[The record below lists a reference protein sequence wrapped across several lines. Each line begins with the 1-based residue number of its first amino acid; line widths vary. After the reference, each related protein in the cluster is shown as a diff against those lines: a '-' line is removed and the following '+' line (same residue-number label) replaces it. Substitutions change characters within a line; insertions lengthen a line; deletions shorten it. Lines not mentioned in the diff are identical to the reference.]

1 MNIRVHGADMN
12 AAMRIIKKCVM
23 PKDPKLAN
31 VEISHGGDGID
42 LRATN
47 GNFYASVHVPVMVE
61 EFAPFCVDGTTLA
74 SIMSMNANREIEIA
88 AEGQSCV
95 IRGSG
100 RTRIPMLRT
109 HVPEMETVSG
119 QTVTMDAMA
128 FARICKQ
135 VKHAIATDMTRIV
148 LTGALV
154 ETDGAKMTMM
164 ALDGFRLARETA
176 ACGGDAVKAVI
187 PGGFLALVASSVAD
201 GETLELATGGKAVV
215 ARTPFVTLKCG
226 LLTGEYVDVNR
237 VLPADPGS
245 ECLVNRNDVLD
256 ALKSANAV
264 VNVAN
269 VEKPVRLVIDGNVMK
284 LSGNSERADYEAE
297 IECMRNGGE
306 RLNVAFNAAYLVN
319 ALSTLDTDEIVMSFH
334 GQTAPMIVRRREGE
348 GIRLVLPVRTR

>member
-1 MNIRVHGADMN
+1 MNIRVHGGEMN
-12 AAMRIIKKCVM
+12 DAMRIIKKCVM

-31 VEISHGGDGID
+31 VEISRGGDGID

-47 GNFYASVHVPVMVE
+47 GTFSASVHIPIMVE
-61 EFAPFCVDGTTLA
+61 EFAPFCVDGTMLA
-74 SIMSMNANREIEIA
+74 SIMAMNANREIEMA
-88 AEGQSCV
+88 VEGQSCV

-100 RTRIPMLRT
+100 RTRIPVLRM
-109 HVPEMETVSG
+109 HVPEVETVSG
-119 QTVTMDAMA
+119 QTVSVDAMT
-128 FARICKQ
+128 FARVCEQ
-135 VKHAIATDMTRIV
+135 VKHAISTEMTRIV

-154 ETDGAKMTMM
+154 ETDGAKMTMT

-176 ACGGDAVKAVI
+176 ACEGDTVRMLI
-187 PGGFLALVASSVAD
+187 PGGFLSLVASSVAD
-201 GETLELATGGKAVV
+201 GETLELVTDGKAVI

-245 ECLVNRNDVLD
+245 ECLANRNDVLD

-264 VNVAN
+264 VNV
-269 VEKPVRLVIDGNVMK
+269 EKLVRLVIDRNVMK
-284 LSGNSERADYEAE
+284 LSGNSEQADYEAE
-297 IECMRNGGE
+297 IACACNDGV
-306 RLNVAFNAAYLVN
+306 RLNVAFNAAYLGN

-334 GQTAPMIVRRREGE
+334 GPTAPMIVRRREGE

>member
-1 MNIRVHGADMN
+1 MSIRVHGADMN

-31 VEISHGGDGID
+31 VEISNGGDGID

-74 SIMSMNANREIEIA
+74 SIMAMNANREIEIA
-88 AEGQSCV
+88 AEGQSFV

-100 RTRIPMLRT
+100 RTRIPMLRM
-109 HVPEMETVSG
+109 HVPEMEAVSG
-119 QTVTMDAMA
+119 QTITMDAMS
-128 FARICKQ
+128 FARICEQ

-154 ETDGAKMTMM
+154 ETDGAKMTMT
-164 ALDGFRLARETA
+164 ALDGFRLAREMA
-176 ACGGDAVKAVI
+176 ACEGDAVKAVI

-201 GETLELATGGKAVV
+201 GEMLELVTDGKAVV
-215 ARTPFVTLKCG
+215 AKTPFVTLKCG

-237 VLPADPGS
+237 VLPADPGL

-264 VNVAN
+264 VNV
-269 VEKPVRLVIDGNVMK
+269 EKLVRLVIDGNVMK
-284 LSGNSERADYEAE
+284 LSGNSEQADYEAE
-297 IECMRNGGE
+297 IACACNDSV
-306 RLNVAFNAAYLVN
+306 RLNVAFNAAYLSN
-319 ALSTLDTDEIVMSFH
+319 ALSTLDTDEIVMTFH
-334 GQTAPMIVRRREGE
+334 GQTAPMVVRRREGE